1 MRVKANMI
9 FLDAKCNELR
19 RQGQVF
25 EVSAE
30 RFAEINGKIPGAIAA
45 LGRHEGD
52 DVGGM
57 GDEPDAA
64 VEADEPAENDAERTD
79 LDEMTCEQLREYIAS
94 KGGEAP
100 SKAKR
105 AELDAIARGL

>member
-1 MRVKANMI
+1 MRAKANVV
-9 FLDAKCNELR
+9 FLDLKCNELR

-25 EVSAE
+25 EVTEE
-30 RFAEINGKIPGAIAA
+30 RFAEINGKIPGALTELGSTAA
-45 LGRHEGD
+45 S
-52 DVGGM
+52 
-57 GDEPDAA
+57 A
-64 VEADEPAENDAERTD
+64 VADADEPGAPEEAVEPAEGEHAD

-105 AELDAIARGL
+105 AELDAIARDL